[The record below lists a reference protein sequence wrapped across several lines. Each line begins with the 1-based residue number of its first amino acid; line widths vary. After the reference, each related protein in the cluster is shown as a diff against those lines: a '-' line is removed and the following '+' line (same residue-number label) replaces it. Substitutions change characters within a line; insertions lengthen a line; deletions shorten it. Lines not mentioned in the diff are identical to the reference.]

1 MHTRGAKSVLF
12 HYITLIPKNKEE
24 GIVPSNSRVKLTL
37 DWVMKIKNY
46 GIFWKRLE
54 DLDGHQRIEKY
65 NDNQGT
71 LKRIEKETKKVES
84 S

>member
-1 MHTRGAKSVLF
+1 
-12 HYITLIPKNKEE
+12 
-24 GIVPSNSRVKLTL
+24 
-37 DWVMKIKNY
+37 MKIKNY